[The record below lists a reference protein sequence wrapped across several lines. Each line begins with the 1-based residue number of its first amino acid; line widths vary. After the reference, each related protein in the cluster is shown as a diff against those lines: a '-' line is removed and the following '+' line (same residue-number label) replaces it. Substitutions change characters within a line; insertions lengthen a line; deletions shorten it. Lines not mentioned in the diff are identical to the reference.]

1 MRKGTGVTFY
11 KLIIYFLDQNSSS
24 VFYSSSCRAVHYNI
38 KNWKYQ
44 IVLNSHVTRLSNKD
58 FKSKKIIVINISDDY
73 MRSISAQMALHCLRL
88 ARECNQWF

>member
-24 VFYSSSCRAVHYNI
+24 VFYSSSFLAAHYNI

-44 IVLNSHVTRLSNKD
+44 IVLNPHVTRLSNKD
-58 FKSKKIIVINISDDY
+58 FKSKKIIVININDDC

-88 ARECNQWF
+88 AR